1 MKRFKKQDINPP
13 LSQSNRIFLAKFC
26 KSHFHGFKLFP
37 TQVLFVD
44 FVNRVE
50 DAGQTLR
57 TFATVALVGFTAT
70 DPRPDT
76 LKPYTLAEA
85 VD

>member
-1 MKRFKKQDINPP
+1 MG
-13 LSQSNRIFLAKFC
+13 LAKPESGLWVVFAI
-26 KSHFHGFKLFP
+26 
-37 TQVLFVD
+37 
-44 FVNRVE
+44 FVNRSE
-50 DAGQTLR
+50 DMGNTLR
-57 TFATVALVGFTAT
+57 TFATVAPVGFTAT